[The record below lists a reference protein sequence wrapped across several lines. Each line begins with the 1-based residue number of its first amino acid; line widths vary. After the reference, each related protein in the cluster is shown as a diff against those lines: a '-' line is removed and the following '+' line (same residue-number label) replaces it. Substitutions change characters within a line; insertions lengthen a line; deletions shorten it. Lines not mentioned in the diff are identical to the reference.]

1 MFDVLQ
7 NAILKILELKMEKP
21 RIIVVDDEES
31 MGKFMQIMLSK
42 EGYEVTAVQSGS
54 EALQE
59 LKNKRFDLVI
69 ADLMMPK
76 MDGIKLLSEVRNIDP
91 DLSFIVMTAF
101 ASVDTAIDA
110 MKKGAFDYITK
121 PFKVDEIKLTIKKSL
136 DQKRLTQE
144 NIQLKS
150 QLKKELGFENFIG
163 KAPEIVKMK
172 ELALKIAASESTVLI
187 QGESGTG
194 KELVAKAIHI
204 HSPRSGKPFISIN
217 CAALPESLLESELFG
232 HIKGSFTGAIKDKE
246 GLFKAADGGTFFL
259 DEVGETSPAIQVKLL
274 RVLEEK
280 EITPVGGIK
289 KIPVD
294 VRLVAATNSN
304 LEKEVKNGK
313 FRADLFYRFNVI
325 LIDLPPLRNRQED
338 IPLLSHYFIQKYCQ
352 QLNLK
357 EKKIAAPI
365 VSETSA
371 LTPPLEEIEK
381 SYIFWVLNQTGWN
394 KSKAAS
400 ILGIDNSTLYRKI
413 ERYSFNEK
421 MRKKQK
427 DYIWGI
433 LSFIF
438 IGSLVVYWMTSAR
451 SVFWWDSG
459 ELIASIS
466 TLGIAHRP
474 GFPIY
479 ILLDKMFSFLPL
491 GTLTFKV

>member
-1 MFDVLQ
+1 MDNFSVTADIFDVLQ
-7 NAILKILELKMEKP
+7 NAILKILEWNMEKP
-21 RIIVVDDEES
+21 KIMVVDDEES

-59 LKNKRFDLVI
+59 LKNKSFDLVI

-101 ASVDTAIDA
+101 ASVDSAIDA

-144 NIQLKS
+144 NLQLKS

-163 KAPEIVKMK
+163 KSPEIMKMK
-172 ELALKIAASESTVLI
+172 ELALKVAASESTVLI

-204 HSPRSGKPFISIN
+204 HSPRTGKPFISIN

-232 HIKGSFTGAIKDKE
+232 HVKGSFTGAIKDKE
-246 GLFKAADGGTFFL
+246 GLFKTADGGTFFL
-259 DEVGETSPAIQVKLL
+259 DEVGETSPTIQVKLL

-280 EITPVGGIK
+280 EITPVGGTK

-294 VRLVAATNSN
+294 VRLIAATNSN
-304 LEKEVKNGK
+304 LEEEVKNGN
-313 FRADLFYRFNVI
+313 FRADLFYRLNVI

-352 QLNLK
+352 QLNFK
-357 EKKIAAPI
+357 EKKLASETLEILSEHLWPGNVRELENSLESAVVLAKGETIRPEDLPGKIKEKLPAPV
-365 VSETSA
+365 VSETTAS
-371 LTPPLEEIEK
+371 TPSLEEIEK
-381 SYIFWVLNQTGWN
+381 SYIFWVLNQTSWN

-413 ERYSFNEK
+413 ERYGLKEK
-421 MRKKQK
+421 
-427 DYIWGI
+427 
-433 LSFIF
+433 
-438 IGSLVVYWMTSAR
+438 
-451 SVFWWDSG
+451 
-459 ELIASIS
+459 
-466 TLGIAHRP
+466 
-474 GFPIY
+474 
-479 ILLDKMFSFLPL
+479 
-491 GTLTFKV
+491 

>member
-1 MFDVLQ
+1 MQ
-7 NAILKILELKMEKP
+7 YGLKAKIKMEKP
-21 RIIVVDDEES
+21 KIIVVDDEES

-42 EGYEVTAVQSGS
+42 EGYEVTRVQSGP
-54 EALQE
+54 EALEE
-59 LKNKRFDLVI
+59 LKNRKFDLVI

-76 MDGIKLLSEVRNIDP
+76 MDGIKLLSEVKNIDP
-91 DLSFIVMTAF
+91 NLSFIVMTAF

-121 PFKVDEIKLTIKKSL
+121 PFKVEEIKLTIKKSL

-144 NIQLKS
+144 NLQLRS
-150 QLKKELGFENFIG
+150 QLKKEFGLENFISKSPG
-163 KAPEIVKMK
+163 ILKLK
-172 ELALKIAASESTVLI
+172 ELAVKVAASDSTVLI

-194 KELVAKAIHI
+194 KELVAKAIHT
-204 HSPRSGKPFISIN
+204 HSPRSGNPFISIN

-259 DEVGETSPAIQVKLL
+259 DEVGETSAAIQVKLL

-280 EITPVGGIK
+280 EITPVGGTK

-294 VRLVAATNSN
+294 VRLIAATNSN
-304 LEKEVKNGK
+304 LEEEVKNGK
-313 FRADLFYRFNVI
+313 FRADLFYRLNVI
-325 LIDLPPLRNRQED
+325 QINIPPLRDRKED

-357 EKKIAAPI
+357 EKKLAPETLQI
-365 VSETSA
+365 LSEYSWPGNVRELENTLESAVVLAKGEIIQPEDLPGKIREKTPTPVVSESGH
-371 LTPPLEEIEK
+371 LTPALEEIEK

-413 ERYSFNEK
+413 ERYGLKEK
-421 MRKKQK
+421 
-427 DYIWGI
+427 
-433 LSFIF
+433 
-438 IGSLVVYWMTSAR
+438 
-451 SVFWWDSG
+451 
-459 ELIASIS
+459 
-466 TLGIAHRP
+466 
-474 GFPIY
+474 
-479 ILLDKMFSFLPL
+479 
-491 GTLTFKV
+491 